1 METVAARH
9 TRKPCARARW
19 IPSRARAHEP
29 RPRWRSCSSGVALSR
44 LICRTIRSRG
54 NAARLSAR
62 RPANRIPLVN
72 TVVGAAAAQHARIS
86 PMFSSRKGSPP
97 VTKISLTPSAGAS
110 RAIRCNIQIDVDSHH
125 NACIPQFRERL
136 EIASS
141 CARLYCAFIQVS
153 EPVSF
158 TAKSVM
164 KMCRGL
170 PSAVPRCSV
179 EISRGPA
186 FL

>member
-1 METVAARH
+1 MQVTVEVRVEP
-9 TRKPCARARW
+9 KPRTHRRIVFRRRNSPA
-19 IPSRARAHEP
+19 PKDEP
-29 RPRWRSCSSGVALSR
+29 RAPIFQTGFEQWVPGEPAPRFQFRANTFFITDDR
-44 LICRTIRSRG
+44 DQI
-54 NAARLSAR
+54 AR
-62 RPANRIPLVN
+62 V
-72 TVVGAAAAQHARIS
+72 TAAQHSDQLWQQTRREGLS
-86 PMFSSRKGSPP
+86 P
-97 VTKISLTPSAGAS
+97 
-110 RAIRCNIQIDVDSHH
+110 NIQIDVDSHH

-179 EISRGPA
+179 EISRG
-186 FL
+186 